1 MRIRIRI
8 HNPLTQEETVLVP
21 EGGKG
26 GKAGRVEGYLF
37 KRGQN
42 AFRTWN
48 RRWFYLDSNKVQGEA
63 VLWIR
68 VGFKRIRIHHF
79 LSIRIRILGFDDQ
92 KFDKICS
99 GNLQFTYPYPS
110 KKNIKHF
117 RI

>member
-1 MRIRIRI
+1 MRIRI

-48 RRWFYLDSNKVQGEA
+48 RRWFYLDSNKVGGKA
-63 VLWIR
+63 VVWIR
-68 VGFKRIRIHHF
+68 IDRIQIQLF
-79 LSIRIRILGFDDQ
+79 CSMIRIRIQDFMYDQ
-92 KFDKICS
+92 K
-99 GNLQFTYPYPS
+99 S
-110 KKNIKHF
+110 KKIS
-117 RI
+117 

>member
-1 MRIRIRI
+1 MRIRILI

-48 RRWFYLDSNKVQGEA
+48 RRWFYLDSNKVGGQA

-68 VGFKRIRIHHF
+68 IGFSADPGSVF
-79 LSIRIRILGFDDQ
+79 L
-92 KFDKICS
+92 
-99 GNLQFTYPYPS
+99 GNADPDLTT
-110 KKNIKHF
+110 KK
-117 RI
+117 